1 MTRHSTKPQPRT
13 EKVMVNAAAPLWRTL
28 ANEIRL
34 NRYLSLAGVASRRKA
49 DELIASG
56 AVLVN
61 GEVVRKVGTKVNVQS
76 DVVTVHGKHLKIQ
89 PGGVYIVINKP
100 KDCITT
106 TSDES
111 AYGRRRTVLDLV
123 HVPARVFPVGRLDRN
138 TTGALLLTNDGDLA
152 YRLMHP
158 KYQIPRAYKVL
169 LDRPLTEAERSQLVR
184 GLEIEPGVRAS
195 CALFPSQNDPH
206 EYGVVLR
213 EGRYHEVRLLFEK
226 LGRVVKRLS
235 RVAYANITTEGLK
248 RGEWRYLT
256 PQEVAELKAMVNIPL
271 RTSASERKL
280 RRS

>member
-1 MTRHSTKPQPRT
+1 MTRGSTKQQPWT
-13 EKVMVNAAAPLWRTL
+13 ERVVLNAASPRGRTL
-28 ANEIRL
+28 AKEIRL

-61 GEVVRKVGTKVNVQS
+61 GEVVRQVGTKVNVPS
-76 DVVTVHGKHLKIQ
+76 DVVTVHGKHLRIE
-89 PGGVYIVINKP
+89 PEGVYIVTNKP

-106 TSDES
+106 TSDE
-111 AYGRRRTVLDLV
+111 RHRRTVLDLV

-169 LDRPLTEAERSQLVR
+169 LDRPLTEAERSRLVR

-195 CALFPSQNDPH
+195 CDLFPSENDPH

-271 RTSASERKL
+271 PTSPSERKV